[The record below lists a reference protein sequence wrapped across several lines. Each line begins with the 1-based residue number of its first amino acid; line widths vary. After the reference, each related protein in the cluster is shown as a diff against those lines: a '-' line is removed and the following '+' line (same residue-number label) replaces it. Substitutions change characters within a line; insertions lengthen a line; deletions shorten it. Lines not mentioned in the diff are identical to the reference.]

1 MIQPVTLTDQKATGR
16 KKLPPTL

>member
-1 MIQPVTLTDQKATGR
+1 MIQPVTLTNQTAAGR